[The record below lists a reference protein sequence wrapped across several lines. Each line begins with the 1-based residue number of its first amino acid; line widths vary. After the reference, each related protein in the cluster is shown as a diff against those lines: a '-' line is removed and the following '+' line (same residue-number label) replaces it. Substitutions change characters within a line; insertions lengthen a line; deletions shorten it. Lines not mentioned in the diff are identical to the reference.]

1 MTKKVTRNDLL
12 DRLYSLYNDSVN
24 LVGEYKGM
32 FEETEFKCNIC
43 NHTWRDIPSNV
54 LKRHG
59 CLYCRCND
67 FINKSKDKFGEQFN
81 YDCTKDTF
89 IGLRKPCKFHCNLH
103 DSDFYTQPIYHLN
116 NKFGGCKK
124 CESDFKSEIK
134 IKSREKF
141 IEEVINKFGNDRFTF
156 NNTEYKGQSEKTII
170 TCKKHGD
177 IEIIPKDFLKTQY
190 GCKKCAYENRFIDI
204 DNLLHRLK
212 EIHGDT
218 YIYNDISYNGMF
230 NDVEIVCKIHGKFK
244 QTPHNHLSGQ
254 GCPICNSSKK
264 ENIIR
269 ELLRKEGIMNIE
281 QKGFDYLKS
290 INPMHL
296 DFYIPSINTAIECQ
310 GEQHF
315 RPIDY
320 FGGDEAFKKQVERDR
335 LKYDLC
341 KEHGVNIIYFC
352 DEINSKYYNGTE
364 YIFFTNKND
373 LIKYIINVKNNPNK

>member
-1 MTKKVTRNDLL
+1 MTKKITEKGLL
-12 DRLYSLYNDSVN
+12 DRLYSLYNGSVN

-32 FEETEFKCNIC
+32 FEETEFKCDIC

-67 FINKSKDKFGEQFN
+67 FIDKSKDKFGEQFN

-103 DSDFYTQPIYHLN
+103 DSYFYIQPTYHLN

-124 CESDFKSEIK
+124 C
-134 IKSREKF
+134 
-141 IEEVINKFGNDRFTF
+141 
-156 NNTEYKGQSEKTII
+156 
-170 TCKKHGD
+170 
-177 IEIIPKDFLKTQY
+177 
-190 GCKKCAYENRFIDI
+190 AYESRFIDI
-204 DNLLHRLK
+204 NTLIDRFK

-230 NDVEIVCKIHGKFK
+230 NDIEIVCKLHGKFK

-269 ELLRKEGIMNIE
+269 EVLRKEGIMNIE

-341 KEHGVNIIYFC
+341 KKHGVNIIYYC
-352 DEINSKYYNGTE
+352 DKVNSKYYIGTE
-364 YIFFTNKND
+364 YVFFTDKND